1 MHRRSVSSQYYGM
14 EYGDSGAS
22 VNRCVINMCE
32 QGAPISS
39 IQEPAPTFLAQ
50 GEACDRAFYRPGT
63 EVEGLTGIEAGMPN
77 ADRAAAPEMLGP
89 IAGGD

>member
-1 MHRRSVSSQYYGM
+1 M

-50 GEACDRAFYRPGT
+50 GEACERAFYRPGT
-63 EVEGLTGIEAGMPN
+63 EVEGLASRLARRTPTVPPPPRCWALSPAVIES
-77 ADRAAAPEMLGP
+77 DSV
-89 IAGGD
+89 